1 MLKRASI
8 KRIALAST
16 ILLLLLMFCLFPN
29 KKEYNLDLNGNK
41 SVEYVNNN
49 SLHETYLLDS
59 DNYVA
64 RANIFL
70 TGKTTEEKIKEILEY
85 LIIDGKKESNIPN
98 GFRAVIP
105 SDTKILSIDFNDGI
119 VKINFSKEFL
129 DTNKEMEEKL
139 IEAITYSL
147 TSLKDVK
154 GIIIYVEGE
163 LLTVLPKSGIKL
175 PGILTRSYGINKVYD
190 IEKTSDI
197 NTVTI
202 YYINKYNDSYYY
214 VPVTKYV
221 NDDREK
227 IKIIIDELSSGPI
240 YESNLMSFLNT
251 NAELLSFELKD
262 QKLYLNFNDYLF
274 DDIKNKK
281 VLEEVIYSI
290 ALSVG
295 DNYDVNEV
303 IFMVDNKE
311 VEKNVLK
318 TVE

>member
-227 IKIIIDELSSGPI
+227 VKIIIDELSSGPI